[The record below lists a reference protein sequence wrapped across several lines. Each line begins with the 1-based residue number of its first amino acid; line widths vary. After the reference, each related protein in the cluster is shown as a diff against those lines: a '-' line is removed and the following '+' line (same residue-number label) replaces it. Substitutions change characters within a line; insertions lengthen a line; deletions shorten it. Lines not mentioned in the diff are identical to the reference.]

1 MIQRYAQSL
10 AGQMG
15 IQLINTTVVEG
26 REVGCLDV
34 HLLHMFVSD
43 QRVSALVYQSE
54 MDELQREGSCER
66 LDIKIRAALARLGK
80 NQVSEST
87 PL

>member
-1 MIQRYAQSL
+1 MIQTYAQSI

-15 IQLINTTVVEG
+15 IQLSKISVVEG

-34 HLLHMFVSD
+34 HLLHMHVGS

-54 MDELQREGSCER
+54 LDELLKVSSCER
-66 LDIKIRAALARLGK
+66 LEIKIRAALARFGK
-80 NQVSEST
+80 SQVS
-87 PL
+87 